1 MRSLDLTRIKQVAK
15 ISNITLQKNNSRANV
30 FLDGEFVCGLN
41 TLTLVKNGLKQGT
54 EITKEKLMK
63 IYNES
68 EIESA
73 YEKAI
78 SLLSRQKYT
87 QKAITDKLKA
97 KGYETDV
104 IDIVINK
111 LKEYGYISD
120 TAFATSFVNCNNS
133 KSKRMLEINLLQKGI
148 SREVIKQVIDEN
160 TTLESEREKCTVA
173 TNKYM
178 KNKEINDV
186 TIKKLKAHLLYKGF
200 SFEDINYCI
209 KNLGGEIE
217 DD

>member
-1 MRSLDLTRIKQVAK
+1 MAK
-15 ISNITLQKNNSRANV
+15 ISSITLQKNKSRANV

-41 TLTLVKNGLKQGT
+41 NLTLVKNGLKPGT

-68 EIESA
+68 EIEGA
-73 YEKAI
+73 YEKAL

-87 QKAITDKLKA
+87 KKAITDKLKA
-97 KGYETDV
+97 KGYETEIIDV
-104 IDIVINK
+104 VVGK

-120 TAFATSFVNCNNS
+120 AAFATSFVNCNNS
-133 KSKRMLEINLLQKGI
+133 KSKRMLEVNLLQKGI
-148 SREVIKQVIDEN
+148 SREIIKQVLDEN
-160 TTLESEREKCTVA
+160 ITLESEREKCTEA

-178 KNKEINDV
+178 KNKEMNDS

-209 KNLGGEIE
+209 KSLGGEI
-217 DD
+217 DDD

>member
-1 MRSLDLTRIKQVAK
+1 MAK
-15 ISNITLQKNNSRANV
+15 ISSITLQKNKSRANV

-41 TLTLVKNGLKQGT
+41 NVTLVKNGLKPGT

-68 EIESA
+68 EIEGA
-73 YEKAI
+73 YEKAL

-87 QKAITDKLKA
+87 KKAITDKLKA
-97 KGYETDV
+97 KGYETEIIDV
-104 IDIVINK
+104 VVGK

-133 KSKRMLEINLLQKGI
+133 KSKRMLEVNLLQKGI
-148 SREVIKQVIDEN
+148 SREIIKQVLDEN
-160 TTLESEREKCTVA
+160 ITLESEREKCTEA

-178 KNKEINDV
+178 KNKEMNDS

-209 KNLGGEIE
+209 KSLGGEI
-217 DD
+217 DDD

>member
-1 MRSLDLTRIKQVAK
+1 MAK
-15 ISNITLQKNNSRANV
+15 ISSITLQKNKSRANV

-41 TLTLVKNGLKQGT
+41 NLTLVKNGLKPGT

-68 EIESA
+68 EIEGA
-73 YEKAI
+73 YEKAL

-87 QKAITDKLKA
+87 KKAITDKLKA
-97 KGYETDV
+97 KGYETEIIDV
-104 IDIVINK
+104 VVEK

-133 KSKRMLEINLLQKGI
+133 KSKRMLEVNLLQKGI
-148 SREVIKQVIDEN
+148 SREIIKQVLDEN
-160 TTLESEREKCTVA
+160 ITLESEREKCTEA

-178 KNKEINDV
+178 KNKEMNDS

-209 KNLGGEIE
+209 KSLGGEI
-217 DD
+217 DDD

>member
-1 MRSLDLTRIKQVAK
+1 MAK
-15 ISNITLQKNNSRANV
+15 ISSITLQKNKSRANI

-41 TLTLVKNGLKQGT
+41 NLTLVKNGLKPGT

-68 EIESA
+68 EIEGA
-73 YEKAI
+73 YEKAL

-87 QKAITDKLKA
+87 KKAITDKLKA
-97 KGYETDV
+97 KGYEAEIIDV
-104 IDIVINK
+104 VVGK
-111 LKEYGYISD
+111 LKEYGYICD

-133 KSKRMLEINLLQKGI
+133 KSKRMLEVNLLQKGI
-148 SREVIKQVIDEN
+148 SREIIKQVLDEN
-160 TTLESEREKCTVA
+160 ITLESEREKCTEA

-178 KNKEINDV
+178 KNKEMNDS

-209 KNLGGEIE
+209 KSLGGEI
-217 DD
+217 DDD

>member
-1 MRSLDLTRIKQVAK
+1 MAK
-15 ISNITLQKNNSRANV
+15 ISSITLQKNKSRANI

-41 TLTLVKNGLKQGT
+41 NLTLVKNGLKPGT

-68 EIESA
+68 EIEGA
-73 YEKAI
+73 YEKAL

-87 QKAITDKLKA
+87 KKAITDKLKA
-97 KGYETDV
+97 KGYETEIIDV
-104 IDIVINK
+104 VVEK

-133 KSKRMLEINLLQKGI
+133 KSKRMLEVNLLQKGI
-148 SREVIKQVIDEN
+148 SREIIKQVLDEN
-160 TTLESEREKCTVA
+160 ITLESEREKCTEA

-178 KNKEINDV
+178 KNKEMNDS

-209 KNLGGEIE
+209 KSLGGEI
-217 DD
+217 DDD

>member
-1 MRSLDLTRIKQVAK
+1 MAK
-15 ISNITLQKNNSRANV
+15 ISSITLQKNKSRANV
-30 FLDGEFVCGLN
+30 FLDGEFVCRLN
-41 TLTLVKNGLKQGT
+41 NLTLVKNGLKPGT

-68 EIESA
+68 EIEGA
-73 YEKAI
+73 YEKAL

-87 QKAITDKLKA
+87 KKAITDKLKA
-97 KGYETDV
+97 KGYEAEIIDV
-104 IDIVINK
+104 VVGK

-120 TAFATSFVNCNNS
+120 TTFATSFVNCNNS
-133 KSKRMLEINLLQKGI
+133 KSKRMLEVNLLQKGI
-148 SREVIKQVIDEN
+148 SREIIKQVLDEN
-160 TTLESEREKCTVA
+160 ITLESEREKCTEA

-178 KNKEINDV
+178 KNKEMNDA

-209 KNLGGEIE
+209 KSLGGEI
-217 DD
+217 DDD

>member
-1 MRSLDLTRIKQVAK
+1 MAK
-15 ISNITLQKNNSRANV
+15 ISSITLQKNKSRANV

-41 TLTLVKNGLKQGT
+41 NLTLVKNGLKPGT

-68 EIESA
+68 EIEGA
-73 YEKAI
+73 YEKAL

-87 QKAITDKLKA
+87 KKAITDKLKA
-97 KGYETDV
+97 KGYEAEIIDV
-104 IDIVINK
+104 VVGK
-111 LKEYGYISD
+111 LKEYGYICD

-133 KSKRMLEINLLQKGI
+133 KSKRMLEVNLLQKGI
-148 SREVIKQVIDEN
+148 SREIIKQVLDEN
-160 TTLESEREKCTVA
+160 ITLESEREKCTEA

-178 KNKEINDV
+178 KNKEMNDS

-209 KNLGGEIE
+209 KSLGGEI
-217 DD
+217 DDD

>member
-1 MRSLDLTRIKQVAK
+1 MAK
-15 ISNITLQKNNSRANV
+15 ISSITLQKNKSRANV

-41 TLTLVKNGLKQGT
+41 NLTLVKNGLKPGT
-54 EITKEKLMK
+54 EITKEKLIK

-68 EIESA
+68 EIEGA
-73 YEKAI
+73 YEKAL

-87 QKAITDKLKA
+87 KKAITDKLKA
-97 KGYETDV
+97 KGYEAEIIDV
-104 IDIVINK
+104 VVGK

-120 TAFATSFVNCNNS
+120 TDFATSFVNCNNS
-133 KSKRMLEINLLQKGI
+133 KSKRMLEVNLLQKGI
-148 SREVIKQVIDEN
+148 SREIIKQVLDEN
-160 TTLESEREKCTVA
+160 ITLESEREKCTEA

-178 KNKEINDV
+178 KNKEMNDS

-209 KNLGGEIE
+209 KSLGGEI
-217 DD
+217 DDD

>member
-1 MRSLDLTRIKQVAK
+1 MAK
-15 ISNITLQKNNSRANV
+15 ISSITLQKNKSRANV

-41 TLTLVKNGLKQGT
+41 NLTLVKNGLKPGT

-68 EIESA
+68 EIEGA
-73 YEKAI
+73 YEKAL

-87 QKAITDKLKA
+87 KKAITDKLKA
-97 KGYETDV
+97 KGYETEIIDV
-104 IDIVINK
+104 VVGK

-120 TAFATSFVNCNNS
+120 AAFATSFVNCNNS
-133 KSKRMLEINLLQKGI
+133 KSKRILEVNLLQKGI
-148 SREVIKQVIDEN
+148 SREIIKQVLDEN
-160 TTLESEREKCTVA
+160 ITLESEREKCTEA

-178 KNKEINDV
+178 KNKEMNDA

-209 KNLGGEIE
+209 KSLGGEI
-217 DD
+217 DDD

>member
-1 MRSLDLTRIKQVAK
+1 MAK
-15 ISNITLQKNNSRANV
+15 ISSITLQKNKSRANV

-41 TLTLVKNGLKQGT
+41 NLTLVKNGLKPGT

-68 EIESA
+68 EIEGA
-73 YEKAI
+73 YEKAL

-87 QKAITDKLKA
+87 KKAITDKLKA
-97 KGYETDV
+97 KGYEAEIIDV
-104 IDIVINK
+104 VVGK
-111 LKEYGYISD
+111 LKGYGYISD

-133 KSKRMLEINLLQKGI
+133 KSKRMLEVNLLQKGI
-148 SREVIKQVIDEN
+148 SREIIKQVLDEN
-160 TTLESEREKCTVA
+160 ITLESEREKCTEA

-178 KNKEINDV
+178 KNKEMNDS

-209 KNLGGEIE
+209 KSLGGEI
-217 DD
+217 DDD

>member
-1 MRSLDLTRIKQVAK
+1 MAK
-15 ISNITLQKNNSRANV
+15 ISSITLQKNKSRANV

-41 TLTLVKNGLKQGT
+41 NLTLVKNGLEPGT

-68 EIESA
+68 EIEGA
-73 YEKAI
+73 YEKAL

-87 QKAITDKLKA
+87 KKAITDKLKA
-97 KGYETDV
+97 KGYETEIIDV
-104 IDIVINK
+104 VVGK

-120 TAFATSFVNCNNS
+120 AAFATSFVNCNNS
-133 KSKRMLEINLLQKGI
+133 KSKRMLEVNLLQKGI
-148 SREVIKQVIDEN
+148 SREIIKQVLDEN
-160 TTLESEREKCTVA
+160 ITLESEREKCTEA

-178 KNKEINDV
+178 KNKEMNDS

-209 KNLGGEIE
+209 KSLGGEI
-217 DD
+217 DDD

>member
-1 MRSLDLTRIKQVAK
+1 MAK
-15 ISNITLQKNNSRANV
+15 ISSVTLQKNKSRANI

-41 TLTLVKNGLKQGT
+41 NLTLVKNGLKPGT

-68 EIESA
+68 EIEGA
-73 YEKAI
+73 YEKAL

-87 QKAITDKLKA
+87 KKAITDKLKA
-97 KGYETDV
+97 KGYETEIIDV
-104 IDIVINK
+104 VVGK
-111 LKEYGYISD
+111 LKEYGYICD

-133 KSKRMLEINLLQKGI
+133 KSKRMLEVNLLQKGI
-148 SREVIKQVIDEN
+148 SREIIKQVLDEN
-160 TTLESEREKCTVA
+160 ITLESEREKCTEA

-178 KNKEINDV
+178 KNKEMNDS

-209 KNLGGEIE
+209 KSLGGEI
-217 DD
+217 DDD

>member
-1 MRSLDLTRIKQVAK
+1 MAK
-15 ISNITLQKNNSRANV
+15 ISSVTLQKNKSRANI

-41 TLTLVKNGLKQGT
+41 NLTLVKNGLKPGT

-68 EIESA
+68 EIEGA
-73 YEKAI
+73 YEKAL

-87 QKAITDKLKA
+87 KKAITDKLKA
-97 KGYETDV
+97 KGYEAEIIDV
-104 IDIVINK
+104 VVGK
-111 LKEYGYISD
+111 LKEYGYICD

-133 KSKRMLEINLLQKGI
+133 KSKRMLEVNLLQKGI
-148 SREVIKQVIDEN
+148 SREIIKQVLDEN
-160 TTLESEREKCTVA
+160 ITLESEREKCTEA

-178 KNKEINDV
+178 KNKEMNDS

-209 KNLGGEIE
+209 KSLGGEI
-217 DD
+217 DDD